1 MTHVYYFGAKSM
13 QPFNKQME
21 NLNDVILK
29 VSFDPNELQVM
40 DSEEEYKFYEDY
52 ISLIRN
58 IEEDELK
65 FRSVSCSKSTALLID
80 ETDELWIWGKGLS
93 GQLGIDKIKKFRDR
107 PFNLSRFTQKYFLN
121 ATCSSSH
128 TMGITTYYKLYSW
141 GET

>member
-1 MTHVYYFGAKSM
+1 M
-13 QPFNKQME
+13 
-21 NLNDVILK
+21 K

-80 ETDELWIWGKGLS
+80 GTGVQQCPSTNLLYQHLASQPAENSSIASGLVGLMHS
-93 GQLGIDKIKKFRDR
+93 LA
-107 PFNLSRFTQKYFLN
+107 SV
-121 ATCSSSH
+121 
-128 TMGITTYYKLYSW
+128 
-141 GET
+141 